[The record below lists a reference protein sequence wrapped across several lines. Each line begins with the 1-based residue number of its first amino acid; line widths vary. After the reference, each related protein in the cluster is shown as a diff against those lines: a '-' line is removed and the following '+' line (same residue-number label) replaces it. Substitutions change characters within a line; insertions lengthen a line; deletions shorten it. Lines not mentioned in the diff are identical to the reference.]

1 MKVRKI
7 NDNQRITS
15 IHYRDIFT
23 LLDREEYMLKTMV
36 KYLNRI
42 NSKEFITETFITNTE
57 NNYILNIVLE
67 TID

>member
-15 IHYRDIFT
+15 IHYKDIFT